1 MNEVMK
7 FLENEIFN
15 EDNLSVVVA
24 CSCGPDSMALLDII
38 LKLRNKKNINIICAH
53 VNHKLRIESEQE
65 KIDVENFC
73 NNNKIIFEYMEITK
87 YNNDNF
93 HAQARN
99 IRYDFFDKLMNKY
112 NAKYLFTAHHGD
124 DLIETILM
132 RISRGST
139 VKGYSGFNKISKRN
153 DYYIVKPLIYV
164 TKQQLLEYVKDNNIK
179 YAIDKSNEKSV
190 YTRNR
195 YRKNVLSFLK
205 EENKDVHLKYLR
217 FSEQLIKYENYIQK
231 EVCKYIPEVI
241 VDNVLMINKFNILDI
256 VIKEEIIKYILEKE
270 YGNSIS
276 VINSSHIDEVLEL
289 INSNKPNSYINLPN
303 GIRVVKEYNKLF
315 ISSSLESQKDYKFEL
330 NEEVVIRNDII
341 KIVDESDDTSNYT
354 IKLDSAE
361 IKLPLYIRNIKTSD
375 KIFVKGLNGSKK
387 VKDIYIDLK
396 IPKEKRSRLPILVDS
411 DDNILWL
418 PGLKKSKY
426 DKSKDGNYDIIVRY
440 IQKGGK

>member
-15 EDNLSVVVA
+15 EDNLSIVVA
-24 CSCGPDSMALLDII
+24 CSGGPDSMALLDII
-38 LKLRNKKNINIICAH
+38 LKLRDKKNINIICAH

-65 KIDVENFC
+65 KIDVEKFC
-73 NNNKIIFEYMEITK
+73 NNSKIIFEYMEITK
-87 YNNDNF
+87 YNNENF

-164 TKQQLLEYVKDNNIK
+164 TKQQLLEYVDNNHIK

-195 YRKNVLSFLK
+195 YRKNILSFLK
-205 EENKDVHLKYLR
+205 DENKDVHLKYLK
-217 FSEQLIKYENYIQK
+217 FSEQLIKCENYIQK
-231 EVCKYIPEVI
+231 EVSKYIPEVI
-241 VDNVLMINKFNILDI
+241 VDNVLMIDKLKVLDI
-256 VIKEEIIKYILEKE
+256 VIQEEIIKYILEKE
-270 YGNSIS
+270 YGNNISI
-276 VINSSHIDEVLEL
+276 INSSHIDEVLGL

-303 GIRVVKEYNKLF
+303 EVRVVKEYNKLF
-315 ISSSLESQKDYKFEL
+315 IDNLLEVQSDYKYEL
-330 NEEVVIRNDII
+330 DEEVIIDEDII

-354 IKLDSAE
+354 IKLDSTE
-361 IKLPLYIRNIKTSD
+361 VKLPLYIRNIKISD
-375 KIFVKGLNGSKK
+375 RIFVKGLIGSKK

-426 DKSKDGNYDIIVRY
+426 DKSKIGNYDIIVRY
-440 IQKGGK
+440 IKKGGK